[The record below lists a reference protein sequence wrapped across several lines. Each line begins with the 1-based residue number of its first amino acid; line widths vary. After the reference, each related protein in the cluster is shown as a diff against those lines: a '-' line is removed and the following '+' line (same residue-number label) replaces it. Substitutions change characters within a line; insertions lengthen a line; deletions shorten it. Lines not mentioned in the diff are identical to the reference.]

1 MTVEGHSSQRERIE
15 RPEKKIGSENKVTKF
30 NTSAQEEVKM
40 PTERSQ
46 QKLSVKSEVPAAQ
59 RKNPALRNSQEGIN
73 KTEEKGKAKSQA
85 SANPEDKIR
94 TNEDPNPEGEDQ
106 EQFDIQDIFM
116 QPSNTGQPHT
126 NNFNN
131 INIQN
136 EYKNII
142 HIDNQELLRDLL
154 LTSPRTIHKAEKKG
168 KIKKESSL
176 AKCEEEEE
184 KFEEN
189 DDGDEDI

>member
-1 MTVEGHSSQRERIE
+1 
-15 RPEKKIGSENKVTKF
+15 
-30 NTSAQEEVKM
+30 
-40 PTERSQ
+40 
-46 QKLSVKSEVPAAQ
+46 
-59 RKNPALRNSQEGIN
+59 
-73 KTEEKGKAKSQA
+73 
-85 SANPEDKIR
+85 
-94 TNEDPNPEGEDQ
+94 
-106 EQFDIQDIFM
+106 M

-154 LTSPRTIHKAEKKG
+154 LTSPRTMHKAEKKG

-176 AKCEEEEE
+176 PKCEEEEE

-189 DDGDEDI
+189 EDGDEEI